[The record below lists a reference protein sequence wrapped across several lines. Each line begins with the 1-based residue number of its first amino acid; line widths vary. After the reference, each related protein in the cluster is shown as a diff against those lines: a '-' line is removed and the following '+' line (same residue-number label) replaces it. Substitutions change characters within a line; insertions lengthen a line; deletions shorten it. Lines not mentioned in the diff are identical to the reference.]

1 MTQTKKNTKINKSN
15 KTKSNKTKSNKTK
28 SNKTKSN
35 KTKSNKKHTL
45 DTFVNKKLKNENVI
59 VFNENNKNE
68 INYKDRKTNTFFNK
82 LVGILNFSFEKERE
96 YQIKKGSY
104 YTGYKHNIN
113 TIKNNLHYS
122 NFDTYILTTKKM
134 APISLLYV
142 EKNENDFDKIWTVCT
157 DNKFRGQGMS
167 SKLINFMITK
177 QLNEKNP
184 NRNTMLLEVYND
196 HIISREE
203 NDVKQSQIMGLF
215 GSIGFVN
222 TEPKTLSEHS
232 FNNLLSN
239 DGQTK
244 IMVFNPKLWIQKNPK
259 ENIKLNSTA
268 NKFIQSL

>member
-1 MTQTKKNTKINKSN
+1 MTQTKINKSKIN
-15 KTKSNKTKSNKTK
+15 KSKINKSK
-28 SNKTKSN
+28 
-35 KTKSNKKHTL
+35 KTKSNKKHNL
-45 DTFVNKKLKNENVI
+45 DKFVNKKIKNENVI

-104 YTGYKHNIN
+104 YPGYKHTID
-113 TIKNNLHYS
+113 TIKNNLHSS

-134 APISLLYV
+134 SPISLLYV

-157 DNKFRGQGMS
+157 DNKFRGKGMS

-215 GSIGFVN
+215 GSKGFVN
-222 TEPKTLSEHS
+222 TEPKTLSEDS

-259 ENIKLNSTA
+259 ENRKLNLTA
-268 NKFIQSL
+268 NKFIRSL